1 MRISSVNTYAPKT
14 YKLKNFGNKKFTES
28 KYDFQTY
35 VDSQGYKHSITKY
48 KGVVV
53 REEKLKDD
61 YNHGYYYCSVNDYYD
76 DGKIKSEKKEEYEN
90 YIRSKSYTEYDRE
103 GNIVKL
109 NSDVDASDAYEAFS
123 YPW

>member
-1 MRISSVNTYAPKT
+1 MRISSVNTYASKT
-14 YKLKNFGNKKFTES
+14 YKSINFCNKKFTES

-53 REEKLKDD
+53 REEKRKDD

-76 DGKIKSEKKEEYEN
+76 DGKIKSEKKEEYAN
-90 YIRSKSYTEYDRE
+90 YIRSKLYTEYDRE
-103 GNIVKL
+103 GNIVKS